1 MRHIIYIIGVVLA
14 LTACSSVDCPLNN
27 VVYAKYK
34 LMGDVTKLSDVL
46 TITTVRVDGTDTI
59 LLNQQQNADS
69 FELPMSFGQ
78 TVDELCLTRDR
89 QDGSEVRRDTIW
101 IEKTNEP
108 HFESVD
114 CGVNYFHTITNVTYT
129 RHAIDSVVI
138 HHNFVNYDASQQHF
152 YIYFKESRQ

>member
-1 MRHIIYIIGVVLA
+1 MRRLLYLLIGVATLE
-14 LTACSSVDCPLNN
+14 ACSTIDCPLNN
-27 VVYAKYK
+27 TVYAKYV
-34 LMGDVTKLSDVL
+34 LRGPVTTLPDML
-46 TITTVRVDGTDTI
+46 TISTMISDDSDSVLI
-59 LLNQQQNADS
+59 NQQENTDS
-69 FELPMSFGQ
+69 FSLPMSYNRPEDVLVMQ
-78 TVDELCLTRDR
+78 TNNLF
-89 QDGSEVRRDTIW
+89 DTIKV
-101 IEKTNEP
+101 EKTNTP

>member
-46 TITTVRVDGTDTI
+46 TITTVRTDGTDTI

-114 CGVNYFHTITNVTYT
+114 CGVNYFHTITGV
-129 RHAIDSVVI
+129 RHTSHTIDSVTI
-138 HHNFVNYDASQQHF
+138 NKRNVNYDASVSHL
-152 YIYFKESRQ
+152 YIYFRKEAY

>member
-1 MRHIIYIIGVVLA
+1 MRRLLYLLIGVATLA
-14 LTACSSVDCPLNN
+14 ACSTIDCPLNN
-27 VVYAKYK
+27 TVYAKYV
-34 LMGDVTKLSDVL
+34 LRGPVTTLP
-46 TITTVRVDGTDTI
+46 I
-59 LLNQQQNADS
+59 NQQENTDS
-69 FELPMSFGQ
+69 FSLPMSYNRPEDVLVMQ
-78 TVDELCLTRDR
+78 TNNLF
-89 QDGSEVRRDTIW
+89 DTIKV
-101 IEKTNEP
+101 EKTNTP